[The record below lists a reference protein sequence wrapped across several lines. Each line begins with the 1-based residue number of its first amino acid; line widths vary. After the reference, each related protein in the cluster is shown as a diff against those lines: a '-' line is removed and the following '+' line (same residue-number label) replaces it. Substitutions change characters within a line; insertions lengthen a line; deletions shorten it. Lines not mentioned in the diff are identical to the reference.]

1 MKARLPDGYGKQNI
15 NDMMKQAQ
23 LMQDQMQQK
32 QAELQET
39 EYTAT
44 AGGGMVEIKM
54 LGSHQVTGIKINPEI
69 VVPDDVEMLEDMVAA
84 AINEAVR
91 VVDEASENELGAIS
105 GAFNLPGIG

>member
-1 MKARLPDGYGKQNI
+1 MKARLPEGYGKQNL

-39 EYTAT
+39 AYTVT
-44 AGGGMVEIKM
+44 AGGGMVEVTM
-54 LGSHQVTGIKINPEI
+54 LGSHQITGMKINPEI

-84 AINEAVR
+84 AVNEAVR
-91 VVDEASENELGAIS
+91 VVDEASESELGAIS
-105 GAFNLPGIG
+105 GAFNLPGLG